1 MVKNVMTSAFKL
13 DNDPKMEKTVSA
25 QIAARQQALADID
38 SAKFGWYH
46 VRYFPILRYGI
57 LTLRAIMVA
66 GSGFFTDAYDIFS
79 INMGMFHFY
88 RS

>member
-13 DNDPKMEKTVSA
+13 ENDPKMDKTVSA

-46 VRYFPILRYGI
+46 VRYLPSLRY
-57 LTLRAIMVA
+57 AI
-66 GSGFFTDAYDIFS
+66 F
-79 INMGMFHFY
+79 NL
-88 RS
+88 